1 MEITTAA
8 SEIGGDKANSRVRK
22 GLHIQETVNSVPSL
36 VGPKW
41 CVMGSQEW
49 VLKKRQQ
56 MPQSNHIRGGVPFLL
71 TLNRV
76 LFLTTALKLFL
87 GKQDYNR
94 EHGLLRHLPVVT
106 RCLSEGCYP
115 GWTDGYLYKRPCP
128 PIKLHLGVT

>member
-8 SEIGGDKANSRVRK
+8 SEIGGEKANSRVRK
-22 GLHIQETVNSVPSL
+22 SLRIQETVNSVPSL

-56 MPQSNHIRGGVPFLL
+56 MTQSNHILGGVPFLL

-87 GKQDYNR
+87 GEKVASFAIFLWSPDAC
-94 EHGLLRHLPVVT
+94 LR
-106 RCLSEGCYP
+106 
-115 GWTDGYLYKRPCP
+115 
-128 PIKLHLGVT
+128 GVTLAGQMGTYIKDLAPQSNFIWGLCRNNNC